1 MCAENSNSSNDVRI
15 SKATAMLLVC
25 PIIISKKSIK
35 SAYVMSVV
43 ISIIGAVR
51 NCLIVNILS

>member
-1 MCAENSNSSNDVRI
+1 MCAENSNSSNDVTI
-15 SKATAMLLVC
+15 SKDAAMLLVC

-35 SAYVMSVV
+35 SAYVINVI

-51 NCLIVNILS
+51 NCLIINILF